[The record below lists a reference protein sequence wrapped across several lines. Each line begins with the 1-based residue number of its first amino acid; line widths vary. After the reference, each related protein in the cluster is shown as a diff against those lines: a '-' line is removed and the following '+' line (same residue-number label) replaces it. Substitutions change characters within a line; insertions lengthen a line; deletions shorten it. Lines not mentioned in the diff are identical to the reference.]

1 MKLRLNIARTSFTSR
16 RKGSGISL
24 TQRINKWPYYVQEMH
39 TEEMGK
45 IRNTKAKPI
54 GQSRREKAREERSKL
69 AASKLPEDLLPY

>member
-1 MKLRLNIARTSFTSR
+1 M
-16 RKGSGISL
+16 

>member
-1 MKLRLNIARTSFTSR
+1 
-16 RKGSGISL
+16 
-24 TQRINKWPYYVQEMH
+24 MH